1 MRLNIILLSFFLV
14 PGIAMAQHHHPQ
26 PPAKPAIL
34 LPGMGNLQHPIA
46 TKSAQAQR
54 FFDQGLTLVYAFNH
68 GDAVLSFKRAA
79 ELDPQS
85 PMPWWGIALAVGPN
99 YNDDVNPERE
109 KEAYDAI
116 QKARTLAANAP
127 HTERDYVEALARRYS
142 NDPKAD
148 YKALAVDY
156 KNAMRELFARY
167 PDDPDAGTL
176 FAESM
181 MDLHPW
187 QLWTAD
193 GKPTED
199 TEEIV
204 ATLRFVL
211 RHFPNH
217 VGANHLYVHAVEA
230 SPHPE
235 QALINAERLKT
246 LVPSAGHLVHMPAH
260 IYERTGFYMESVK
273 ANRAGVEADHA
284 YLKSNPGEHA
294 FYGMMYYSHNFH
306 FLAVAA
312 SMAGRYA
319 EAKSASDQL
328 AAYAGPRVKGMP
340 MFEWF
345 LPMQEYILVR
355 FNRWDEIL
363 KMPAPD
369 PSLTLTTAIR
379 HYARAVAFAGK
390 RDIPK
395 ARAERKELSGAIEK
409 QPADAMFGFSK
420 ARTVLG
426 LALDIAD
433 ARIGMAQGDLEESL
447 DLWRHAVATQDAMPY
462 DEPPDWYYPV
472 RESLGAALA
481 QNGDYAEAE
490 KVFREDL
497 VQNPRNPRSLFG
509 LLEVL
514 KAEKRLTDAAWVQT
528 EFDEAW
534 KNADTKLSLKEM

>member
-1 MRLNIILLSFFLV
+1 MKLKIILLSIVFA
-14 PGIAMAQHHHPQ
+14 PGIARAQHHHAQ
-26 PPAKPAIL
+26 PPAKAAIL
-34 LPGMGNLQHPIA
+34 LPGMGNLHHPIA
-46 TKSAQAQR
+46 TQSAQAQR

-68 GDAVLSFKRAA
+68 GEAVLAFQRAA
-79 ELDPQS
+79 ELDPHS

-116 QKARTLAANAP
+116 QKARTRAANAP
-127 HTERDYVEALARRYS
+127 HSERDYVEALARRYS

-148 YKALAVDY
+148 YKALAVNY

-167 PDDPDAGTL
+167 RDDPDAGAL

-193 GKPTED
+193 GQPAED
-199 TEEIV
+199 TEEIL

-211 RHFPNH
+211 LHFPNH
-217 VGANHLYVHAVEA
+217 VGANHFYIHAMEA

-235 QALINAERLKT
+235 QALSNAQRLGM
-246 LVPSAGHLVHMPAH
+246 LVPGAGHLVHMPAH
-260 IYERTGFYMESVK
+260 IYERSGFYLESVK
-273 ANRAGVEADHA
+273 ANRAAVTTDRA
-284 YLKSNPGEHA
+284 YLKLTGQEHGL
-294 FYGMMYYSHNFH
+294 YGMMYYSHNIH
-306 FLAVAA
+306 FLAEAA

-319 EAKSASDQL
+319 EAKSAADQL
-328 AAYAGPRVKGMP
+328 VANVTPGVKSMA
-340 MFEWF
+340 MLESF

-369 PSLTLTTAIR
+369 PSFALTAAIW

-390 RDIPK
+390 GDIPK
-395 ARAERKELSGAIEK
+395 ARAERKELSAAIEK
-409 QPADAMFGFSK
+409 QPAGAMFGFSK

-433 ARIGMAQGDLEESL
+433 ARIGMAQGGLEESL
-447 DLWRHAVATQDAMPY
+447 PLWRHAVATQDSLAY
-462 DEPPDWYYPV
+462 NEPPDWYYPV

-514 KAEKRLTDAAWVQT
+514 KAEKRLTDAAWVQAA
-528 EFDEAW
+528 FDDAW
-534 KNADTKLSLKEM
+534 KEADTKLNLKDM

>member
-1 MRLNIILLSFFLV
+1 MKLLTVALTLTLMPALGF
-14 PGIAMAQHHHPQ
+14 AQQHHGKPSAQ
-26 PPAKPAIL
+26 PMIL
-34 LPGMGNLQHPIA
+34 MPGMGNLHHPIS
-46 TKSAQAQR
+46 TQSAQAQR

-68 GDAVLSFKRAA
+68 EDAVRSFKRAA

-85 PMPWWGIALAVGPN
+85 PMPWWGVALAVGPN
-99 YNDDVNPERE
+99 YNEDVNPERE

-116 QKARTLAANAP
+116 QKARALDANVP
-127 HTERDYVEALARRYS
+127 HTERDYVEALARRYT
-142 NDPKAD
+142 NDSKAD

-199 TEEIV
+199 TEEIL
-204 ATLRFVL
+204 ATLRHVL

-217 VGANHLYVHAVEA
+217 VGANHFYVHAVEA

-235 QALINAERLKT
+235 QALSNAQRLGT

-273 ANRAGVEADHA
+273 ANRAAVAADHD
-284 YLKSNPGEHA
+284 YLKALGEEQSSYA
-294 FYGMMYYSHNFH
+294 KGYYSHNYH
-306 FLAVAA
+306 FLAEAA

-319 EAKSASDQL
+319 EARAASDQL
-328 AAYAGPRVKGMP
+328 AAMAAPGVKGMP
-340 MFEWF
+340 MLESF

-369 PSLTLTTAIR
+369 PSFAVTTALW
-379 HYARAVAFAGK
+379 HYARAVAFAARG
-390 RDIPK
+390 DIAK
-395 ARAERKELSGAIEK
+395 AQAERKELSDATEK
-409 QPADAMFGFSK
+409 QPADAMFAFSK
-420 ARTVLG
+420 ARTLLG
-426 LALDIAD
+426 LARDIVD
-433 ARIGMAQGDLEESL
+433 ARITMAQGGLEESI
-447 DLWRHAVATQDAMPY
+447 DLWRHAVATQDALPY

-472 RESLGAALA
+472 RESLGAVLA
-481 QNGDYAEAE
+481 RNGDYSEAE

-497 VQNPRNPRSLFG
+497 AQNPRNPRSLFG

-514 KAEKRLTDAAWVQT
+514 RAEKRLTDAAWVQS

-534 KNADTKLSLKEM
+534 KDADTKLSLKDM